1 MRGREVERER
11 NPRSL
16 KRRGSYDQ
24 FIVALS
30 VAMRTIYVTR
40 GESDDV
46 RGGGGVGC
54 GLRDGSQRAIS
65 AFSASAGE
73 LTAATEEG
81 NSSAS
86 HRTSV
91 MKTVGT
97 PPD

>member
-46 RGGGGVGC
+46 RGGGGWVWPSRRVAEGYFRFFC
-54 GLRDGSQRAIS
+54 ISRRADCCYRGGQLVRLPQDKCDEDS
-65 AFSASAGE
+65 
-73 LTAATEEG
+73 
-81 NSSAS
+81 
-86 HRTSV
+86 RYTS
-91 MKTVGT
+91 
-97 PPD
+97 